1 MVTVS
6 PEPTVVD
13 GKNMYEAGQKV
24 VLTANQYEGLV
35 TFTNWND
42 GTTNSEKTVT
52 MDANQDITASYSQ
65 ADIIAGWDF
74 YKAGGNGRKADFA
87 AQDNDADALNLV
99 NTETG
104 ETQGWLDKSTVVGGG
119 YESFK
124 GAAVNWRTGAE
135 NGDVGNWHWQT
146 KINAEAFTDIK
157 VQFQMLYNYNAY
169 QKYNVEYSLNGTDW
183 TNFGSITMEGAKNA
197 ASFSEKMPEACNNQ
211 TELYIRMNIE
221 LSAIILHFY
230 YTGLALLPYGSQPT
244 DTVVAYSARSRFNII
259 FLLHVLCC
267 HAFEFTCAT
276 RCPASGNQ
284 STSGKNKKYQFYKF
298 IHDFSSRQ

>member
-1 MVTVS
+1 MTANFKKVETYALNLNIDGTNDYMVTVS

-104 ETQGWLDKSTVVGGG
+104 ETQGWLDKSTVSGGG

-146 KINAEAFTDIK
+146 KINAEAFTDIN

-183 TNFGSITMEGAKNA
+183 TTLA
-197 ASFSEKMPEACNNQ
+197 ASRWKEP
-211 TELYIRMNIE
+211 RMR
-221 LSAIILHFY
+221 LH
-230 YTGLALLPYGSQPT
+230 
-244 DTVVAYSARSRFNII
+244 SARKCLR
-259 FLLHVLCC
+259 L
-267 HAFEFTCAT
+267 AT
-276 RCPASGNQ
+276 TRP
-284 STSGKNKKYQFYKF
+284 
-298 IHDFSSRQ
+298 SSISA